1 MERGRAGFARRP
13 TGGFPTL
20 EQEGSVRE
28 GGGVAGKSAGR
39 CRGVSTGGAKEE
51 LRAGVTESRNR
62 LEASPQVARTS
73 EDKTGTLSRV

>member
-28 GGGVAGKSAGR
+28 GGGVAGNQALGEQK
-39 CRGVSTGGAKEE
+39 
-51 LRAGVTESRNR
+51 RN
-62 LEASPQVARTS
+62 LGQV
-73 EDKTGTLSRV
+73 